1 MKKMNGWL
9 AAVGCMSVLVA
20 GMAVS
25 GCGGSQTG
33 GGGES
38 STSSSETS
46 GATMA
51 IPGEVVI
58 EVTDAGFVPA
68 VAIVPKG
75 QAVTLVVTRKTA
87 ATCATEMVFAANG
100 DKHDLPLDQ
109 TVRIELPADRA
120 DTLNYACAMD
130 MIKGQVVSK

>member
-9 AAVGCMSVLVA
+9 AAVGCMSVLVMGVA
-20 GMAVS
+20 LS
-25 GCGGSQTG
+25 GCGGS
-33 GGGES
+33 GGGEATTAGTES
-38 STSSSETS
+38 ATTATST
-46 GATMA
+46 
-51 IPGEVVI
+51 PGEVVI

-120 DTLNYACAMD
+120 DTLHYACAMD